1 MDENDPVLSQQTQ
14 VVSRLVDHYSK
25 VTVITGRVGEYQKHS
40 NLTVID
46 SNWVVGKNFA
56 NALRFL
62 YQAIPVSYTHLTLPT
77 KRIV

>member
-25 VTVITGRVGEYQKHS
+25 VTVITGRVGKYQTHA

-56 NALRFL
+56 NALSLLVCFL
-62 YQAIPVSYTHLTLPT
+62 P
-77 KRIV
+77 